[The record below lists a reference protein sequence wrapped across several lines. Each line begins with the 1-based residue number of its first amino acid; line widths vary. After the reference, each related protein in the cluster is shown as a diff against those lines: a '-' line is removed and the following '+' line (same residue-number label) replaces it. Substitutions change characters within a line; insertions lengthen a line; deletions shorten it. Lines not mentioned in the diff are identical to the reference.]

1 MTPVQLA
8 LVIAT
13 CAVLIIS
20 VFTDVREGRIYNAVT
35 VPFAALGLLLNILD
49 KGLAGVVFSLGGL
62 ALGLALFFVSAFLGR
77 ILGAGDCKLFA
88 AVGAL
93 QGPQFLLWAILFSL
107 VIGGVFG
114 ILVAVWRG
122 VLKRSLHRVWQAVYF
137 KIYMKM
143 PMDITQSESKLR
155 LPYAVAILAGCLFT
169 IYWQQGRA

>member
-20 VFTDVREGRIYNAVT
+20 VFTDVRDGKIYNAIT
-35 VPFAALGLLLNILD
+35 VPFAVLGLILNIVD
-49 KGLAGVVFSLGGL
+49 KGLAGVVFSLSGL
-62 ALGLALFFVSAFLGR
+62 AIGLALFFASAFLGR

-107 VIGGVFG
+107 AIGGVFA
-114 ILVAVWRG
+114 ILVALWRG
-122 VLKRSLHRVWQAVYF
+122 VLKRSLQRVWQAVYF
-137 KIYMKM
+137 KLYMKM

>member
-62 ALGLALFFVSAFLGR
+62 ALGLALFFASAFLGR
-77 ILGAGDCKLFA
+77 ILGADDCKLFA

-93 QGPQFLLWAILFSL
+93 QGPQFLLWAILFSF
-107 VIGGVFG
+107 VIGGVFA
-114 ILVAVWRG
+114 ILVALWRG
-122 VLKRSLHRVWQAVYF
+122 VLKRSLQRVWQAVYF

-143 PMDITQSESKLR
+143 PMDITYSESKLR